1 LERLPPVTNVNVHA
15 TSSGYL
21 PRAGSGRAGRA
32 GQGRAGQGRAGQ
44 GRAVQ
49 AVHHHAAL
57 AVPRPVI
64 GEHMREH
71 EGREPPRTSRE
82 KEMEQISDIQN
93 CELQKTLVKLF
104 KYSSSARALKEE
116 GQNECEHM
124 VLFERLA

>member
-1 LERLPPVTNVNVHA
+1 MERLPPVTNVNVHA

-93 CELQKTLVKLF
+93 
-104 KYSSSARALKEE
+104 
-116 GQNECEHM
+116 
-124 VLFERLA
+124 